1 MATYV
6 EIVKNEFPEIDSEV
20 FAYIT
25 GESAGMEGNAEQN
38 RAAGPRNIKHQ
49 GTSVLVQSGFSS
61 GANGLILRLPGDE
74 DNVFLLAEPGSKV
87 H

>member
-25 GESAGMEGNAEQN
+25 GESAGMEVN

-49 GTSVLVQSGFSS
+49 GTSVLIQSGFSS
-61 GANGLILRLPGDE
+61 GANGLNFRLPEDE
-74 DNVFLLAEPGSKV
+74 DNVFL
-87 H
+87 

>member
-25 GESAGMEGNAEQN
+25 GESAGMEGNSEQN
-38 RAAGPRNIKHQ
+38 WAAGPRNINHQ
-49 GTSVLVQSGFSS
+49 GTSVLIQTGFSS
-61 GANGLILRLPGDE
+61 GANGLTLRLPVDE
-74 DNVFLLAEPGSKV
+74 DNVFLLAESGSKV